1 MNRQKGMTL
10 IGLIFSGLV
19 VIAVAVTGM
28 KVVPTVIEYFTV
40 MKNIKA
46 VAAQAGGSVREVRK
60 AYDRQAS
67 IDETPSVTGAD
78 LDVGREGNEV
88 VISFAYSKKIP
99 VAGNVSICIDYSG
112 SSLARRRSVGD

>member
-1 MNRQKGMTL
+1 MNGQKGMTL
-10 IGLIFSGLV
+10 IGLIFTGLV

-46 VAAQAGGSVREVRK
+46 VAAQAGGSVGEVRK

-112 SSLARRRSVGD
+112 SSSSGRRSVGN